1 MDDKELDKKVM
12 DIICDII
19 TVSNSAGRES
29 ATITNRAVK
38 RLREKMV
45 NLIKELCKK

>member
-1 MDDKELDKKVM
+1 MEDKELDKRVM

-19 TVSNSAGRES
+19 TVSNSAGRED
-29 ATITNRAVK
+29 ANVTNKTVK

-45 NLIKELCKK
+45 NLIKDLCKK